1 MYPISTIRSHFPI
14 LEERPYGKPLA
25 YLDNGAT
32 TQKPKQVI
40 DTLVD
45 LYSHSNSNIHRGVHY
60 LSGVMTE
67 RYEEARIEVQQFIH
81 AALSQEIIF
90 TAGTTAGINAVAFSF
105 GERYVSAGDEI
116 LISAMEHHANIVP
129 WQMLCDRKGAI
140 LRVIPMSDN
149 GELDMEAYENLL
161 TDKTRIV
168 AVCHVSNTLGTV
180 NPVKEIIGKAHKHD
194 IPVLIDG
201 AQSVQHFPIDVQHLD
216 CDFFLFSGHK
226 IYGPTGIGVLYGKKQ
241 WLDEMPPYQGG
252 GDMVDCVTFERT
264 TYNELPFKFEAG
276 TANYLEA
283 AALQTALEYVKSIG
297 LEAIGQHEKAL
308 LQYATQKIG
317 SIEGVKIYGN
327 AAEKAGVLSFL
338 VGRSHPYDVGMI
350 LDKLGIAVR
359 TGTHCTQPLMKR
371 LGIDGTVRASFGLY
385 NTFDEV
391 DRLYEGILR
400 AKRMLS

>member
-276 TANYLEA
+276 TANYLGA

-297 LEAIGQHEKAL
+297 IEAIGQHEKAL

-327 AAEKAGVLSFL
+327 AAEKAGILSFL

-385 NTFDEV
+385 NTFDEI

>member
-1 MYPISTIRSHFPI
+1 MYPIETIRSYFPI
-14 LEERPYGKPLA
+14 LEEKPYGKPLA

-32 TQKPKQVI
+32 TQKPLQVI
-40 DTLVD
+40 DTIVE
-45 LYSHSNSNIHRGVHY
+45 LYRHSNSNIHRGVHY
-60 LSGVMTE
+60 LSGLMTD
-67 RYEEARIEVQQFIH
+67 RYEEARLRIQQFIH
-81 AALSQEIIF
+81 AAYSQEVIF

-105 GERYVSAGDEI
+105 GERFVKTGDEI

-129 WQMLCDRKGAI
+129 WQMLCDRKQAK
-140 LRVIPMSDN
+140 LRVIPITDA
-149 GELDMEAYENLL
+149 GELNMEAFEALL
-161 TDKTRIV
+161 SDRTRIV
-168 AVCHVSNTLGTV
+168 AVCHASNTLGTV
-180 NPVKEIIGKAHKHD
+180 NPIKKIIEKAHSRN

-201 AQSVQHFPIDVQHLD
+201 AQSIQHMRIDVEALD

-226 IYGPTGIGVLYGKKQ
+226 LYGPTGIGVLYGKKK

-276 TANYLEA
+276 TANYVGA
-283 AALQTALEYVKSIG
+283 AGLKSAIDLVEEIG
-297 LEAIGQHEKAL
+297 IETIGQHEQDL
-308 LQYATQKIG
+308 LHYATQKIG
-317 SIEGVKIYGN
+317 AIDGVKIYGN
-327 AAEKAGVLSFL
+327 APEKVGVLSFL
-338 VGRSHPYDVGMI
+338 VGKSHPYDVGMI

-385 NTFDEV
+385 NTRNEI
-391 DRLYEGILR
+391 DRLHEGILR